1 MKALSADLHRVIYQ
15 VRHGDGTEPHTL
27 IASDLVDALHQAA
40 TLARMKCAPV
50 QLFGDGAFVAECP
63 ADAAVALADLPR
75 DLAEALAS
83 TRLELVG
90 WRRPDEAN
98 RETIPSGLN

>member
-1 MKALSADLHRVIYQ
+1 MKAVRADLPGVVYQ

-27 IASDLVDALHQAA
+27 IASDFGNALQQAA
-40 TLARMKCAPV
+40 TLARMKRAPV
-50 QLFGDGAFVAECP
+50 RLFGDGIFIAECP
-63 ADAAVALADLPR
+63 ADAAVVLADLPP

-83 TRLELVG
+83 SGLELVG

-98 RETIPSGLN
+98 RETVSSGLT

>member
-1 MKALSADLHRVIYQ
+1 MKAVSAALHRVVYQ

-27 IASDLVDALHQAA
+27 IASDFGHALQQAA
-40 TLARMKCAPV
+40 TLARMKRAPV
-50 QLFGDGAFVAECP
+50 QLFADGAFVAECP
-63 ADAAVALADLPR
+63 ADAAIVLADLPP

-83 TRLELVG
+83 SGLDLVG